1 MVTNESLTTII
12 HTLAE
17 RQLGK
22 AIVQME
28 NYLAVMAQP
37 QAIEQ
42 LLQLKTDYEL
52 MCDYWLK
59 GFDDPQRE
67 TLYDQLLRKMYVLT
81 MNVCIRAYLRNS
93 TFVSNTYSRVRN
105 GGRDWTPAGLRRI
118 MEEFVSD
125 VALLDLEP
133 EHIRKEKL
141 QKPV

>member
-81 MNVCIRAYLRNS
+81 MNVCIR
-93 TFVSNTYSRVRN
+93 
-105 GGRDWTPAGLRRI
+105 
-118 MEEFVSD
+118 
-125 VALLDLEP
+125 
-133 EHIRKEKL
+133 
-141 QKPV
+141 